1 MNKFTKKIEIAL
13 HPTRIRII
21 TALVDKNLTTQE
33 LGEILT
39 NIPTATLY
47 RHLSKLV
54 EYELIQVVE
63 ERQVRGT
70 LEKVYALKQN
80 DTNLAP
86 EDLSNE
92 AIMELFTSFVLSVLG
107 DFGRYL
113 NQAEKPDLIKD
124 GVSFTKAPLYLNDE
138 EYKEFLMAFAPVV
151 MQRLENR
158 PEPGRRYRLLTTI
171 IMPGVDSG
179 NGKE

>member
-21 TALVDKNLTTQE
+21 TALVDKSLTTQD

-63 ERQVRGT
+63 ERQIRGT
-70 LEKVYALKQN
+70 VEKVYALKQN
-80 DTNLAP
+80 DTNISP

-92 AIMELFTSFVLSVLG
+92 ETMELFTSFVLSLLG

-124 GVSFTKAPLYLNDE
+124 GVSFTKAPLYLSDA
-138 EYKEFLMAFAPVV
+138 EYQEFLTAFAPLVL
-151 MQRLENR
+151 QRLENR
-158 PEPGRRYRLLTTI
+158 PAPGRRYRLLTTI
-171 IMPGVDSG
+171 IMPGVDA
-179 NGKE
+179 GKETE